1 MKTTERITSQAAASG
16 EQRLTGFIKKF
27 DSKNA
32 ALIRSVRTVLRTRLP
47 TANELVYDNYNFFVI
62 GYCSTE
68 RPSDCILSI
77 AAGANGVGLSFY
89 YGATLPDPRKLLLGS
104 GSQNR
109 FIRIESVATLTRPEV
124 EELIAAAIAQ
134 AKRPLPGS
142 GRGKLIIRSISKKQ
156 RPRRKASN

>member
-1 MKTTERITSQAAASG
+1 MKTTQQMTSQAAASG
-16 EQRLTGFIKKF
+16 QQQLVGFIRKF

-32 ALIRSVRTVLRTRLP
+32 ALIRSVRKVLRKRLP

-109 FIRIESVATLTRPEV
+109 FIRIESVATLARPEV

-134 AKRPLPGS
+134 AKRPLAAG
-142 GRGKLIIRSISKKQ
+142 GKGKLIIRSVSKKQ
-156 RPRRKASN
+156 RHRRKTSD